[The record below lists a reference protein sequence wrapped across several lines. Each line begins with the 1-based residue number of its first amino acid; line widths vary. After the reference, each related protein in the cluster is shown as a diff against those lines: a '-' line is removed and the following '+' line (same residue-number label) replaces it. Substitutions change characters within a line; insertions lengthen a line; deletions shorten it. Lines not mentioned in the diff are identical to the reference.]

1 MTINGTLIAE
11 SMRVG
16 ASLENL
22 PMRVVKISR
31 EDAGDVIAGQP
42 SRWTFI
48 AFEIPDEHA
57 DALAAALGDALSEK
71 GGWYCDFRSAD
82 ETFVVFAERSFRY
95 RRGDAAAR
103 ADAEEFG
110 RSVGVP
116 EAQLDWPE

>member
-1 MTINGTLIAE
+1 MTISGTLIAE

-16 ASLENL
+16 ASVANL

-31 EDAGDVIAGQP
+31 EDAGDVSVGQP
-42 SRWTFI
+42 SAWTFL
-48 AFEIPDEHA
+48 AFKMPDEHA
-57 DALAAALGDALSEK
+57 DALATALGDALSET

-82 ETFVVFAERSFRY
+82 ETFVVFAGRVFRY

-103 ADAEEFG
+103 AGAEEFG